1 MNSILLT
8 LALLQAAGGHNERLE
23 TRNLEFEYSWPAAAN
38 RIPALRVRLQR
49 ERNAAHARSAADAAN
64 DAGLRRR
71 ERQEARGYTYSKS
84 WQVAGDNAALLSL
97 IATEATFTGGA
108 HGNQQLSA
116 LLWDRGRNRA
126 VAARAVIGRPV
137 LAGMSRRYCA
147 RLDAMRTERNGEPIT
162 RDQSDPFRAC
172 PAIGSQVLAP
182 ADSDRDGRFDT
193 LCILFSPYEVGSY
206 AEGPYAVEIP
216 FRASDVAAIGAAY
229 RARFETG
236 PPAPRT
242 ACRTDE

>member
-1 MNSILLT
+1 MNTALLALT
-8 LALLQAAGGHNERLE
+8 LLQAVGGHREHVQ
-23 TRNLEFEYSWPAAAN
+23 TRSLDFEYSWPAAAN
-38 RIPALRVRLQR
+38 RIPALRTRLQR
-49 ERNAAHARSAADAAN
+49 ERNATHTRATADAAE
-64 DAGLRRR
+64 DARLRRR
-71 ERQEARGYTYSKS
+71 ERQEAMGHSYSKS

-108 HGNQQLSA
+108 HGNQRLSA
-116 LLWDRGRNRA
+116 MLWDRGRNRA
-126 VAARAVIGRPV
+126 VAAREVIGRPV
-137 LAGMSRRYCA
+137 LTGMSRRYCA
-147 RLDAMRTERNGEPIT
+147 RLDAMRAERNGQPIT

-216 FRASDVAAIGAAY
+216 FRAADVAAIGAAW
-229 RARFETG
+229 RARFEAG
-236 PPAPRT
+236 PATPHT
-242 ACRTDE
+242 ACRTDG